1 MAKKE
6 MNAEQLTDRDI
17 DNVAKETGAALK
29 VEDKVKIKIPLD
41 KNNKEDLVVPVC
53 INGYVYQIKRG
64 ERVEVPQT
72 VADILEEANYI

>member
-6 MNAEQLTDRDI
+6 INAEQLTDRDI

>member
-6 MNAEQLTDRDI
+6 MNAEQLTDREI

>member
-1 MAKKE
+1 